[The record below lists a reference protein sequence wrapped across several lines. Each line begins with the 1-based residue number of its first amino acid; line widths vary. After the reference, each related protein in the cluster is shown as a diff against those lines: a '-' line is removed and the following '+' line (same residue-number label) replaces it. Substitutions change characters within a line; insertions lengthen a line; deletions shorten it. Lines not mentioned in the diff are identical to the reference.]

1 MLQCVKPRGS
11 GASNE
16 LMGADQ
22 HIFGKRTIQRS
33 SAIAIFRE
41 TFRNPLR
48 VGICDLDTELAS
60 EFEAR
65 P

>member
-1 MLQCVKPRGS
+1 MLRCVKPRGS

-16 LMGADQ
+16 FVRADR
-22 HIFGKRTIQRS
+22 HIFGKRTIPR
-33 SAIAIFRE
+33 SAIAIFRK

-65 P
+65 L